1 MFVVINPK
9 GRKMENCTANRVDS
23 PFGTIR
29 HAEVCSPACMRCWV
43 LLALCLFALV
53 GLGAKSYGYAMR
65 DSTVAASAVVLDAHT
80 GNPLAYATVYCVRDA
95 RKGTV
100 SNMHGRF
107 MLKGL
112 LSTDSVA
119 VAMIGYER
127 GVFPVE
133 QLRDS
138 GSVIPLATSVV
149 EIDSVVVV
157 SKGLL
162 TEILESMKGSFPEN
176 YPMLR
181 GVLRKQVAEEGKC
194 VFMGECEV
202 VCANQKPY
210 EIDPRVRIENP
221 VITKNEATDG
231 YLVSLNLNSNL
242 SLYPNLW
249 VLEDTARRDEFEW
262 HVQVAR
268 TSEGAGRMYRL
279 HYRKQRD
286 GRLVDQGEISYDAE
300 EKAVVRVEREVEVR
314 LMKAWYIRR
323 MSLSDGWAKQLLV
336 YRKHPGAAGKYVL
349 HYSRTDMGVTYTA
362 KGHSPLRYVF
372 SGDFLVTDVGPQGGK
387 PPRKKPNFDPLMPN
401 RKLPVVE
408 QSALRVIPPDY
419 E

>member
-1 MFVVINPK
+1 MFVAINPK
-9 GRKMENCTANRVDS
+9 EGKMENCTANRVDS

-53 GLGAKSYGYAMR
+53 GMGARSYGSAMR
-65 DSTVAASAVVLDAHT
+65 DSTVTARAVVLDAHT

-95 RKGTV
+95 RRGTV
-100 SNMHGRF
+100 SNMQGRF

-112 LSTDSVA
+112 LPTDSVA

-162 TEILESMKGSFPEN
+162 TEILESVKGSFPEN

-181 GVLRKQVAEEGKC
+181 GVLRKQVVEEGKC

-210 EIDPRVRIENP
+210 EIDLRVRIENP
-221 VITKNEATDG
+221 VITKNEAANG
-231 YLVSLNLNSNL
+231 
-242 SLYPNLW
+242 
-249 VLEDTARRDEFEW
+249 
-262 HVQVAR
+262 
-268 TSEGAGRMYRL
+268 
-279 HYRKQRD
+279 
-286 GRLVDQGEISYDAE
+286 
-300 EKAVVRVEREVEVR
+300 
-314 LMKAWYIRR
+314 
-323 MSLSDGWAKQLLV
+323 
-336 YRKHPGAAGKYVL
+336 
-349 HYSRTDMGVTYTA
+349 
-362 KGHSPLRYVF
+362 
-372 SGDFLVTDVGPQGGK
+372 
-387 PPRKKPNFDPLMPN
+387 
-401 RKLPVVE
+401 
-408 QSALRVIPPDY
+408 
-419 E
+419 

>member
-1 MFVVINPK
+1 
-9 GRKMENCTANRVDS
+9 MENCTTNRVDS
-23 PFGTIR
+23 PFGTAR
-29 HAEVCSPACMRCWV
+29 HAEVCSAACMRCWV

-53 GLGAKSYGYAMR
+53 GMGARSYGSAMR
-65 DSTVAASAVVLDAHT
+65 DSTVTARAVVLDAHT

-95 RKGTV
+95 RRGTV
-100 SNMHGRF
+100 SNMQGRF

-112 LSTDSVA
+112 LPTDSVA

-133 QLRDS
+133 QLRGS

-149 EIDSVVVV
+149 EIDSVVVF

-162 TEILESMKGSFPEN
+162 TEILESVKGSFPEN

-349 HYSRTDMGVTYTA
+349 HYSRTDMGVTYTP

>member
-1 MFVVINPK
+1 MLQSTQT
-9 GRKMENCTANRVDS
+9 GKMENCTANRVDS
-23 PFGTIR
+23 PFGTVR
-29 HAEVCSPACMRCWV
+29 YAEVCSPACMRCRV

-53 GLGAKSYGYAMR
+53 GMGAKSYGSAMR
-65 DSTVAASAVVLDAHT
+65 DSTVTARAVVLDAHT

-112 LSTDSVA
+112 LPTDSLA

-127 GVFPVE
+127 NVLPVG
-133 QLRDS
+133 QLVDS
-138 GSVIPLATSVV
+138 GTVIRLASSVV
-149 EIDSVVVV
+149 EIDSVVVF

-162 TEILESMKGSFPEN
+162 TEILESVKGSFPEN

-221 VITKNEATDG
+221 VITKNEAADG

-249 VLEDTARRDEFEW
+249 VLEDTARRGEFEW

-300 EKAVVRVEREVEVR
+300 AKAVVRVEREVEVR

-372 SGDFLVTDVGPQGGK
+372 SGDFLVTDVGPQEGK
-387 PPRKKPNFDPLMPN
+387 EPRKKPNFDPLMPSK
-401 RKLPVVE
+401 KLPVVE
-408 QSALRVIPPDY
+408 QSALRVISPDY